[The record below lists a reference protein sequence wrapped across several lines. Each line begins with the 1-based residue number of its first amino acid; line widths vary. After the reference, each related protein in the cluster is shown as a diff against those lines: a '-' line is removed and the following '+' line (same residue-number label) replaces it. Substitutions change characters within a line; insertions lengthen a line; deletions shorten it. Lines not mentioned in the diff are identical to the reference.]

1 MALTEKQRDILR
13 LIQRSKPEDDGW
25 YHVSK
30 ILWPI
35 VNGVLP
41 PDLLEAKVAD
51 EASDSGG
58 FIRFTD
64 RGRAVSDY
72 L

>member
-1 MALTEKQRDILR
+1 MKLTEKQRDILR
-13 LIQRSKPEDDGW
+13 LIQRSKPEEDGW

-30 ILWPI
+30 IIWPL

-41 PDLLEAKVAD
+41 GDLLETKAAD
-51 EASDSGG
+51 ETSEVGG

-64 RGRAVSDY
+64 RGHAVSDY